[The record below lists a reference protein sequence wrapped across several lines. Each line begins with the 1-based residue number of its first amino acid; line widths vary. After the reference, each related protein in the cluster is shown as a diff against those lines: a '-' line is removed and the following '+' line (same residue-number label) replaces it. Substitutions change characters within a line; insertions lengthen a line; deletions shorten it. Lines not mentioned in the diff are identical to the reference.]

1 MQRLAAK
8 ELLSMAWDASRPVP
22 WKRLSIEWTVVA
34 VVVAG
39 LSYFVTHNRQL
50 SSYITIVL
58 AGAVYVG
65 FGAILAK
72 FGYARKTLTQLR
84 AETAAT
90 QAASVATPGARPK
103 PAPTSRTSTGSNQ
116 RSNKKKR

>member
-1 MQRLAAK
+1 
-8 ELLSMAWDASRPVP
+8 MAWDASRPVP

-72 FGYARKTLTQLR
+72 FGAKLTMLS
-84 AETAAT
+84 AD
-90 QAASVATPGARPK
+90 QAAYIGVTVQGPYKAEHYRY
-103 PAPTSRTSTGSNQ
+103 
-116 RSNKKKR
+116 